1 MFLHFLLRL
10 CCSSFLKGNH
20 LHCIVWHLFP
30 SWLAAFRYTRNIL
43 TELKRKNCKILTIVT
58 SWGSYFG
65 PDHKPFSLV
74 GHIGICSCL
83 DDRELS
89 ENSRFYVIAK
99 EFDIKLYVAA
109 LNVVL
114 IWSQISL
121 IHVRTI
127 DMKEIVIFNCCNS
140 NYHCMSSCSNDN
152 YSIIAVLL
160 LLSIDNQYNIYL
172 CNRKWSVAARKRNF
186 EIVIWPFTIQLYTKH
201 QTSSDMCFQTL
212 LFAYIQHCNFM
223 I

>member
-1 MFLHFLLRL
+1 M
-10 CCSSFLKGNH
+10 
-20 LHCIVWHLFP
+20 
-30 SWLAAFRYTRNIL
+30 
-43 TELKRKNCKILTIVT
+43 T

-99 EFDIKLYVAA
+99 EFDVKLYVAA

-152 YSIIAVLL
+152 YSIIAV
-160 LLSIDNQYNIYL
+160 
-172 CNRKWSVAARKRNF
+172 VASF
-186 EIVIWPFTIQLYTKH
+186 Y
-201 QTSSDMCFQTL
+201 
-212 LFAYIQHCNFM
+212 
-223 I
+223 